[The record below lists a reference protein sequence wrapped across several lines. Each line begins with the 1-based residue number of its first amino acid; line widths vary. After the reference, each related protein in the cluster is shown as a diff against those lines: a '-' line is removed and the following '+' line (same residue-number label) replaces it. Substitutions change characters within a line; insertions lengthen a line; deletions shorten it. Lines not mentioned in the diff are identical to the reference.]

1 MDVLYFKFSLN
12 LQEYSNIVFMWSTE
26 IQAFGNYLKIERGL
40 SAHSLDG
47 YVRDVTKFAQFIAD
61 TAGQSINP
69 LEIEENHILDF
80 FKILHDLS
88 IEASS
93 QARCL
98 SGLRSFFQFLCLEN
112 PDFRDPT
119 VHIKSPQK
127 GRNLPDTLSFDEI
140 EKILELNDM
149 SNAQGIRNRAML
161 EFLYGA
167 GLRVSE
173 LVSLKLT
180 DVYADLGL
188 IKVRGK
194 GDKERLVPAGRD
206 AFRYLQLYL
215 EEVRSHI
222 DCKKEAQ
229 NIVFLNRRGASLSR
243 VMVFIICKA
252 LAAKAGIVKT
262 ISPHTFRHSFA
273 THLIEGGA
281 DLRAVQEM
289 LGHESILTTEIYTHL
304 DRAYL
309 SQMVH
314 DFHPL
319 NRRSKN

>member
-1 MDVLYFKFSLN
+1 
-12 LQEYSNIVFMWSTE
+12 MWENE
-26 IQAFGNYLKIERGL
+26 IQSFGHYLRIERGL
-40 SAHSLDG
+40 SGHSLEA
-47 YVRDVTKFAQFIAD
+47 YIRDIGKLATYLI
-61 TAGQSINP
+61 P
-69 LEIEENHILDF
+69 LQTQVLDVKENNILDF
-80 FKILHDLS
+80 LKDLHSLG
-88 IEASS
+88 IEAST

-98 SGLRSFFQFLCLEN
+98 SGIRSFFQYLVYEGRIPL
-112 PDFRDPT
+112 DPT

-127 GRNLPDTLSFDEI
+127 GRKLPDTLSFDEI
-140 EKILELNDM
+140 TLILEANDM
-149 SNAQGIRNRAML
+149 STNEGVRNRTML

-173 LVSLKLT
+173 LVGLKLT
-180 DVYADLGL
+180 DVYVENGF
-188 IKVRGK
+188 IKVCGK

-206 AFRYLQLYL
+206 AFKYLKLYV
-215 EEVRSHI
+215 EHVRPQI
-222 DCKKEAQ
+222 PIKKSA
-229 NIVFLNRRGASLSR
+229 NNYVFLNRRGSSLSR
-243 VMVFIICKA
+243 VMIFIICKD
-252 LAAKAGIVKT
+252 LAQKVGIRKT

-309 SQMVH
+309 SQMVR

-319 NRRSKN
+319 NKKL

>member
-1 MDVLYFKFSLN
+1 
-12 LQEYSNIVFMWSTE
+12 MWENE
-26 IQAFGNYLKIERGL
+26 IQSFGHYLRIERGL
-40 SAHSLDG
+40 SGHSLEA
-47 YVRDVTKFAQFIAD
+47 YIRDIGKLATYLI
-61 TAGQSINP
+61 P
-69 LEIEENHILDF
+69 LQTQVLDVKENNILDF
-80 FKILHDLS
+80 LKDLHSLG
-88 IEASS
+88 IEAST

-98 SGLRSFFQFLCLEN
+98 SGIRSFFQYLVYEGRIPL
-112 PDFRDPT
+112 DPT

-127 GRNLPDTLSFDEI
+127 GRKLPDTLSFDEI
-140 EKILELNDM
+140 TLILEANDM
-149 SNAQGIRNRAML
+149 STNEGVRNRTLL

-173 LVSLKLT
+173 LVGLKLT
-180 DVYADLGL
+180 DVYVENGF
-188 IKVRGK
+188 IKVCGK

-206 AFRYLQLYL
+206 AFKYLKLYV
-215 EEVRSHI
+215 EHVRPQI
-222 DCKKEAQ
+222 PIKKSA
-229 NIVFLNRRGASLSR
+229 NNYVFLNRRGSSLSR
-243 VMVFIICKA
+243 VMIFIICKD
-252 LAAKAGIVKT
+252 LAQKVGIRKT

-309 SQMVH
+309 SQMVR

-319 NRRSKN
+319 NKKL